1 MLFTLVT
8 LIGGCDLLNDIQEEL
23 DGLTNPLVGQ
33 GIMIG
38 IDTPD
43 DPTLQQA
50 IAGTDWENGGAIEI
64 FLADATSID
73 NMAESPVVGAI
84 VKATIGDNAPVRL
97 IEDSDGSYSAFSED
111 GLIYEEGEE
120 ITVSVN
126 LEGGPA
132 LFSTILPR
140 APELDID
147 MQHSQGEKLMLDLTE
162 YAYENVLAMVINT
175 QTQAIVW
182 SNEPST
188 PQEIYDFTHSDS
200 FVDRLEIPGTAF
212 ANQGVYAVGV
222 AGLVVGDAEQ
232 FDNMNTLL
240 SSIMT
245 GKMSLFPVS
254 TIEMP

>member
-1 MLFTLVT
+1 MLLTFIA
-8 LIGGCDLLNDIQEEL
+8 LIGGCDLITDIQEEL

-43 DPTLQQA
+43 DEVLRQA
-50 IAGTDWENGGAIEI
+50 IVGTEWENGGLIEI

-73 NMAESPVVGAI
+73 NMADAPVIGAT
-84 VKATIGDNAPVRL
+84 VKATVGNNAPVRL
-97 IEDSDGSYSAFSED
+97 TEDSAGSYSAFSED
-111 GLIYEEGEE
+111 GLVYEEGAEV
-120 ITVSVN
+120 TVSVN

-140 APELDID
+140 APDLDLPA
-147 MQHSQGEKLMLDLTE
+147 QHDQGEKLILDLTE
-162 YAYENVLAMVINT
+162 YAYENVLALVINA
-175 QTQAIVW
+175 QTQAVVW
-182 SNEPST
+182 SNEPTT
-188 PQEIYDFTHSDS
+188 PQEIYDFTHADS

-212 ANQGVYAVGV
+212 ASQGIYAVGI
-222 AGLVVGDAEQ
+222 AGLVVGEADG

>member
-1 MLFTLVT
+1 MLFTLIA
-8 LIGGCDLLNDIQEEL
+8 LIGGCDLLSDIQEEL

-43 DPTLQQA
+43 DPTLRQA
-50 IAGTDWENGGAIEI
+50 IEGTEWENGGAIEI

-73 NMAESPVVGAI
+73 NMADAPVIGAI
-84 VKATIGDNAPVRL
+84 VKATVGSNDPIRL
-97 IEDSDGSYSAFSED
+97 IEESDGAYSAFSED

-120 ITVSVN
+120 VTVSVN
-126 LEGGPA
+126 LAGGPA

-140 APELDID
+140 APDLDIPA
-147 MQHSQGEKLMLDLTE
+147 QHTQGEKLILDLTE
-162 YAYENVLAMVINT
+162 YAYENVLALVINV
-175 QTQAIVW
+175 QTQAVVW
-182 SNEPST
+182 SNEPTT
-188 PQEIYDFTHSDS
+188 PQEIYDFTHASS

-212 ANQGVYAVGV
+212 SNQGVYAVGI
-222 AGLVVGDAEQ
+222 AGLVVGDAEG